1 MFVDIFFK
9 TIQYMYKYVQQ
20 VPLIR
25 IQMDKRYYL
34 YIVGGFDAS
43 LSVRHCA
50 P

>member
-1 MFVDIFFK
+1 
-9 TIQYMYKYVQQ
+9 MYKISICAASFADY
-20 VPLIR
+20 IR